1 MTDDLQPDP
10 RSTDLYVR
18 LGVRSDASTDTIKKA
33 FRRAARQFHPD
44 HATNTQASDAFQ
56 RLCEARD
63 VLRDPQTRRAYDARW
78 GPSGGGRAASA
89 PRSSA
94 PETSAPSETAPP
106 PDAASDEAVPV
117 EAEPDWFPWLLRA
130 RTAAIVLG
138 LAGNGLFVQ
147 AWWHAQDPSGR
158 ADGSA
163 IPYAVVLPL
172 EVLYVGLPAILH
184 LLVLSIRLRLWD
196 D

>member
-33 FRRAARQFHPD
+33 FRRAARRFHPD
-44 HATNTQASDAFQ
+44 HGSAVSSSDAFQ

-63 VLRDPQTRRAYDARW
+63 ILRDPDARRAYDARW
-78 GPSGGGRAASA
+78 APSTSPHDAPVSEPTPEVSA
-89 PRSSA
+89 P
-94 PETSAPSETAPP
+94 
-106 PDAASDEAVPV
+106 D
-117 EAEPDWFPWLLRA
+117 EAEPAWFPWLLRV

-138 LAGNGLFVQ
+138 LVGNGLFVQ
-147 AWWHAQDPSGR
+147 AWWHAQGPSGSS
-158 ADGSA
+158 AGGA

-172 EVLYVGLPAILH
+172 EVLYIGLPAILY
-184 LLVLSIRLRLWD
+184 LLVLSIRLRLWED
-196 D
+196 